1 MYAIKLYFDFIKE
14 NIYLF
19 ILFILS
25 ILLSYPLEAVVL
37 PQIYS
42 RFFTTIKKGADKKIF
57 IKYFI
62 YIISVLTIIYLSYIL
77 MGYVE
82 IKFLPKMNEYIIN
95 FLYTNILLKNKNNYT
110 EIEFGKLISRTNLLG
125 KYNIN
130 TYSDVNS
137 RVEIR
142 S

>member
-1 MYAIKLYFDFIKE
+1 MYALHLYFDFIKE

-42 RFFTTIKKGADKKIF
+42 KFFTIIKKGTEKKIF

-62 YIISVLTIIYLSYIL
+62 YIITILTIIYI
-77 MGYVE
+77 
-82 IKFLPKMNEYIIN
+82 
-95 FLYTNILLKNKNNYT
+95 
-110 EIEFGKLISRTNLLG
+110 
-125 KYNIN
+125 
-130 TYSDVNS
+130 
-137 RVEIR
+137 
-142 S
+142 

>member
-42 RFFTTIKKGADKKIF
+42 RFFTTIKKGADKNRLEITFKGK
-57 IKYFI
+57 KYI
-62 YIISVLTIIYLSYIL
+62 GL
-77 MGYVE
+77 
-82 IKFLPKMNEYIIN
+82 
-95 FLYTNILLKNKNNYT
+95 
-110 EIEFGKLISRTNLLG
+110 
-125 KYNIN
+125 
-130 TYSDVNS
+130 
-137 RVEIR
+137 
-142 S
+142 